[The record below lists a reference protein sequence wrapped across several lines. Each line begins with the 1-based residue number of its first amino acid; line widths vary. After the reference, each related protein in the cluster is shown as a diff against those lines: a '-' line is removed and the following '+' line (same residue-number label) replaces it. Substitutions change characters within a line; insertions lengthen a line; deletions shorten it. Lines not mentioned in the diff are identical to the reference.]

1 MAKANKTNAAKL
13 NQLSAA
19 LAELGT
25 QISDLVGDAGE
36 LITDIP
42 ELALY
47 CTTAPTDPNS
57 CSYAPSL
64 LVIPQGRKRVTLG
77 RTNYVFGQSQ
87 FLLTSVELPIV
98 SQVVTASDENPY
110 LAFFLKLDMSIVRDI
125 LRTEDLPA
133 PKPSGPRGMAI
144 GEATGELIRACSR
157 LVDLLDTPRDI
168 PFLGKHIQREIIY
181 RLLQGTQGER
191 LRAIATVGDQNNR
204 TAKVVA
210 WLLANYEKPLRVEEL
225 ATIAG
230 MSLAT
235 LHRHFRALT
244 AMSPLQYQK
253 QLRLR
258 AARSRMLTDDLDA
271 SSAAFAVGYE
281 SPSQFSREYRRHFGR
296 PPMQDV
302 QALRPRQRSSNVT

>member
-1 MAKANKTNAAKL
+1 MVNANKTNTPTRKE
-13 NQLSAA
+13 LSAV
-19 LAELGT
+19 LGELGA
-25 QISDLVGDAGE
+25 QISDLIGGAGE

-42 ELALY
+42 GLELY
-47 CTTAPTDPNS
+47 RTVTPTAPNS

-64 LVIPQGRKRVTLG
+64 LVIPQGRKRVALG
-77 RTNYVFGQSQ
+77 STNYVFSQSQ

-98 SQVVTASDENPY
+98 SQVVTASEQEPY

-125 LRTEDLPA
+125 LRTEDVAA
-133 PKPSGPRGMAI
+133 PKPSSGPRGMGI
-144 GEATGELIRACSR
+144 GEATAELIRACSR
-157 LVDLLDTPRDI
+157 LMELLDAPEDI
-168 PFLGKHIQREIIY
+168 PFLGKHIQREIVY

-204 TAKVVA
+204 TAKAIA

-281 SPSQFSREYRRHFGR
+281 SPSQFNREYRRHFGR

-302 QALRPRQRSSNVT
+302 QALRLATEVAT

>member
-1 MAKANKTNAAKL
+1 MAKANQTDVAKPDEI
-13 NQLSAA
+13 SAA
-19 LAELGT
+19 LGELGT
-25 QISDLVGDAGE
+25 KIINLIGGGGE
-36 LITDIP
+36 LITGIP

-47 CTTAPTDPNS
+47 RTVAPTAPNS

-98 SQVVTASDENPY
+98 SQVVTASEEEPY

-125 LRTEDLPA
+125 LKTEDVPA
-133 PKPSGPRGMAI
+133 PKPPSGPRGMAI
-144 GEATGELIRACSR
+144 GEATAELIRACSR
-157 LVDLLDTPRDI
+157 LMELLDAPQDI

-204 TAKVVA
+204 TAKAVA
-210 WLLANYEKPLRVEEL
+210 WLLANYEKNLRVEEL

-281 SPSQFSREYRRHFGR
+281 SPSQFNREYRRHFGR

-302 QALRPRQRSSNVT
+302 QALRLASEVAT